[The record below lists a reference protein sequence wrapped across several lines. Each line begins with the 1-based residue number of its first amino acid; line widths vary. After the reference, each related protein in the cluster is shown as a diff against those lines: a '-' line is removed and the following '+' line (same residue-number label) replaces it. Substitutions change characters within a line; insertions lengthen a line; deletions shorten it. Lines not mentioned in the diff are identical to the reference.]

1 MVSVRSLTAAPVDPA
16 PGDPVDWCRAAALQG
31 PDVTGRVLLV
41 EDDPDSIRL
50 AGTLLLREG
59 YQVYAAQRGERGLKL
74 AQTVALDLI
83 LLDVSLPDLDGYDL
97 CRRLHE
103 DERTRHIPVVFLSA
117 RDETRALVV
126 GLDAGAVDYVTKPF
140 DAAVLAARVRA
151 HVAVGRRLR
160 TLIEEIDLRS
170 QRLETAVTQL
180 RDLTA
185 EMALTAE
192 RERQELAAGLHDS
205 ILQQLAA
212 ARMLMEQAQDG
223 GLTAPGGE
231 DAITLVAAAIRG
243 LRCLMFELSPPVLY
257 ELGLTAA
264 LEWLADH
271 AHSRWQL
278 PFVLRTEGDFSG
290 VGKDL
295 AVLLFQAT
303 RELVVNAAKHARAE
317 SGLIIARAGAGML
330 RIIVADDGRGIIPS
344 AAACRSGGFGLFSIR
359 QRLERLGGRME
370 IDSSAEGTR
379 VTLTVSLDAVG
390 PRRAP

>member
-1 MVSVRSLTAAPVDPA
+1 MMSVRSLTAAPVDPA
-16 PGDPVDWCRAAALQG
+16 PGGPVDWCGAAALQG
-31 PDVTGRVLLV
+31 PDVTGHILLV
-41 EDDPDSIRL
+41 EDDPDCIRL
-50 AGTLLLREG
+50 AGTILLGEG
-59 YQVYAAQRGERGLKL
+59 YQVHAAQSGERGLKL

-83 LLDVSLPDLDGYDL
+83 LLDVGLPDIDGYDL

-140 DAAVLAARVRA
+140 DAAVLAARVRV
-151 HVAVGRRLR
+151 HVAVGRQLR
-160 TLIEEIDLRS
+160 TLIGEVDLRN

-192 RERQELAAGLHDS
+192 RERQELATGLHDS

-223 GLTAPGGE
+223 GLTATGGE

-243 LRCLMFELSPPVLY
+243 LRSLMFELSPPVLY
-257 ELGLTAA
+257 EIGLTAA

-330 RIIVADDGRGIIPS
+330 RIIVADDGRGIPS
-344 AAACRSGGFGLFSIR
+344 TAACRSGGFGLFSIR
-359 QRLERLGGRME
+359 QRLERLGGRMD